1 MDNVAF
7 HRNRELTNILLD
19 KGISCIFI
27 PPYSPRCNP
36 IEEVFSV
43 IKRRFR
49 TYDYLSD
56 FDDRVSKIVEE
67 IKLYK
72 DILCFYL
79 EIM

>member
-27 PPYSPRCNP
+27 PPRCNP

-56 FDDRVSKIVEE
+56 FDDRISKIVEE